1 MTFTANDKGEIVPR
15 GQLSPLI
22 YTCFAIYYFYMAISF
37 RLYVHRSDLFVNSFY
52 PPSRRPI
59 LITLDYSGYKKTES
73 NNCFII
79 NCFEKNNDKHTVA
92 LGT

>member
-1 MTFTANDKGEIVPR
+1 MTFTANDKREIVPR

-22 YTCFAIYYFYMAISF
+22 YTCFAIYYFYMSISF
-37 RLYVHRSDLFVNSFY
+37 RLYVFIVNSFY

-59 LITLDYSGYKKTES
+59 LIILDYSGYKKTES

-79 NCFEKNNDKHTVA
+79 NCFKKNNDKHTVA